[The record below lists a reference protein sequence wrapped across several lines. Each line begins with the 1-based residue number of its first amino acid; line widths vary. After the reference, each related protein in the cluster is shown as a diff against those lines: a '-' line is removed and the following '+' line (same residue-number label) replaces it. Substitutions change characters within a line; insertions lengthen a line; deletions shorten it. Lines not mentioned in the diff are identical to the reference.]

1 MITPSKLPFTLTF
14 SGGWDKG
21 VRYFNR
27 FTEDPSE
34 LGEEVKPGLTFTE
47 NQDIYVRFEAPRGF
61 RFTMDGLDVVTLPGQ

>member
-27 FTEDPSE
+27 FTDQAEE
-34 LGEEVKPGLTFTE
+34 L
-47 NQDIYVRFEAPRGF
+47 A
-61 RFTMDGLDVVTLPGQ
+61 

>member
-27 FTEDPSE
+27 FTDHPEELAEDRA
-34 LGEEVKPGLTFTE
+34 PGLTFTE
-47 NQDIYVRFEAPRGF
+47 NQDI
-61 RFTMDGLDVVTLPGQ
+61 

>member
-27 FTEDPSE
+27 FTDHPEELAEDRASAHSSPS
-34 LGEEVKPGLTFTE
+34 PS
-47 NQDIYVRFEAPRGF
+47 PR
-61 RFTMDGLDVVTLPGQ
+61 